1 MTGPWGAR
9 VTTQVLPALAPVWW
23 GDADRRVMKANKGQK
38 AKRNFVLRI
47 PNTAEG
53 ELFYNLFRK
62 YLNTDSYG
70 IDRKASGKRANGQ
83 FNTTMDNAD
92 SVRLYL
98 QAKPSKGLRQ
108 VDRQGVQI

>member
-70 IDRKASGKRANGQ
+70 IDRKASGKRVNGQ

-98 QAKPSKGLRQ
+98 QAKTSKGLRQ

>member
-1 MTGPWGAR
+1 MVGQCR
-9 VTTQVLPALAPVWW
+9 KEI
-23 GDADRRVMKANKGQK
+23 MKANKGQK
-38 AKRNFVLRI
+38 AKHNFVLRI

-53 ELFYNLFRK
+53 QLFYSLFRK

-83 FNTTMDNAD
+83 FNTKMTDAD

-98 QAKPSKGLRQ
+98 QAKTSKGLRQ